1 MTDQKWVEEARKHI
15 GQKEV
20 AGVESNSWI
29 KSIWFKLKGGAWFWT
44 AYGEDDSKLPWCGAF
59 AALCVQEAG
68 IAPPKEY
75 ASAKAW
81 LGWGVDMINPAYGC
95 VVIFTRT
102 GGGHVGFVVGIDAAG
117 RLMVLG
123 GNQGDAVSIVPFS
136 TARVSGYRW
145 PDGVPMPIEKS
156 IPLLMAA
163 GKSSVNE
170 A

>member
-1 MTDQKWVEEARKHI
+1 MTEQKWIEEARKHI

-123 GNQGDAVSIVPFS
+123 GNQGDAVSIAPF
-136 TARVSGYRW
+136 ARIRAAGYRW
-145 PDGVPMPIEKS
+145 PTGVPLPAQSMPTLTS
-156 IPLLMAA
+156 TVA
-163 GKSSVNE
+163 SSTNE